1 MSEKEKLTLKKV
13 VLEISSIV
21 VGALI
26 MAFAVSQFL
35 LPNQLSSGG
44 LTGVATIFYY
54 LFHFP
59 MGTTILVLNI
69 PLFILALYK
78 LGKYFFMKSF
88 IGTILLSV
96 FIDVLD
102 IFEPLTDDRFLACIY
117 GGILIGLR
125 NSDYIKSKWLDRWNR
140 LNKLYCKRI

>member
-1 MSEKEKLTLKKV
+1 MSEKEKLTFKKV
-13 VLEISSIV
+13 VTEVSSIA

-54 LFHFP
+54 LIHFP
-59 MGTTILVLNI
+59 MGTTILILNV

-96 FIDVLD
+96 FIDLLD
-102 IFEPLTDDRFLACIY
+102 AFEPLTQDRFLACIY

-125 NSDYIKSKWLDRWNR
+125 NGNHIKSRWLNRWN
-140 LNKLYCKRI
+140 